1 MERELY
7 SKKSIEDAHALKM
20 NVICGII
27 KDREMRKILLAMDR
41 SSIYEKENRA
51 SLRNTHVYNV
61 YIKSMEFMQG
71 KLMVLYNPQLEQIRR
86 GHYYEHS
93 SDEYVASL
101 LGYSIICHNTSLDD
115 KDVVKR
121 YYAKDTIERA
131 FKHMKGVLSLKP
143 VSVWV
148 LSYVYAHM
156 KICYLSYTI
165 LSMLQYHIERAGISG
180 EDALELLS

>member
-1 MERELY
+1 
-7 SKKSIEDAHALKM
+7 
-20 NVICGII
+20 
-27 KDREMRKILLAMDR
+27 
-41 SSIYEKENRA
+41 
-51 SLRNTHVYNV
+51 
-61 YIKSMEFMQG
+61 
-71 KLMVLYNPQLEQIRR
+71 
-86 GHYYEHS
+86 
-93 SDEYVASL
+93 

-131 FKHMKGVLSLKP
+131 FKHMKGVLSLSP
-143 VSVWV
+143 EGVWV

-180 EDALELLS
+180 EDDLELLSGGYSMQLMDRGSGFNWSTNVEPSMK